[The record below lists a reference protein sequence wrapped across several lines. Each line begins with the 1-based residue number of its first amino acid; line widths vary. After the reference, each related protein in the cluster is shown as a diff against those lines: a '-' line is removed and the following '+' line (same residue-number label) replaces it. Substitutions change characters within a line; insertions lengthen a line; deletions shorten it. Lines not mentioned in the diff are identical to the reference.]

1 MTNKERYR
9 EFCACNHHLP
19 IFMTDW
25 WMDAVCAGKEWD
37 VLISTDDSGEIQA
50 ALPYLLRKRA
60 WLKYIIMPQQTQ
72 IGGIWLREDIATSA
86 ERTSIL
92 CQQFTSQ
99 LAVLKLHYYYQHYPI
114 SSPAVEAMRVLGFK
128 TKERV
133 TYRIEDLSDLDK
145 VIGKFSKNKKR
156 QLQKA
161 LSLHVDMNMNVE
173 DFYRFHVQCLQQQG
187 KQISYSREFLLVL
200 ERKARRMNQCQILS
214 ICNADNEVLAA
225 AFLVWDRHSMYYLIP
240 CYNPSHKDSGASAL
254 LVLEAI
260 KLTRQKGV
268 AFDFEGS
275 MIKGVANH
283 YKQFGSTR
291 TLYYSVEKYYKW
303 WFWFANAW
311 NWLRERK
318 FRDKR

>member
-99 LAVLKLHYYYQHYPI
+99 LAALKLRNFIQRFLFVI
-114 SSPAVEAMRVLGFK
+114 AV
-128 TKERV
+128 
-133 TYRIEDLSDLDK
+133 
-145 VIGKFSKNKKR
+145 
-156 QLQKA
+156 
-161 LSLHVDMNMNVE
+161 
-173 DFYRFHVQCLQQQG
+173 
-187 KQISYSREFLLVL
+187 
-200 ERKARRMNQCQILS
+200 
-214 ICNADNEVLAA
+214 
-225 AFLVWDRHSMYYLIP
+225 
-240 CYNPSHKDSGASAL
+240 
-254 LVLEAI
+254 
-260 KLTRQKGV
+260 
-268 AFDFEGS
+268 
-275 MIKGVANH
+275 
-283 YKQFGSTR
+283 
-291 TLYYSVEKYYKW
+291 
-303 WFWFANAW
+303 
-311 NWLRERK
+311 
-318 FRDKR
+318 

>member
-99 LAVLKLHYYYQHYPI
+99 LAALKLHYYYQHYPI
-114 SSPAVEAMRVLGFK
+114 NSPAVEAMRVLGFK

-133 TYRIEDLSDLDK
+133 TYRIDDLTDLDK
-145 VIGKFSKNKKR
+145 VISQFSKNKKR

-161 LSLHVDMNMNVE
+161 LSLHAETNMNIE
-173 DFYRFHVQCLQQQG
+173 DFYRFHVQCLQEQG

-200 ERKARRMNQCQILS
+200 NRKTTRLQQSQIIS

-225 AFLVWDRHSMYYLIP
+225 AFLVWDAHSMYYLIP
-240 CYNPSHKDSGASAL
+240 CYKPQYKDSGAGAL

-260 KLTRQKGV
+260 KLARQKGV

-275 MIKGVANH
+275 MIRGVANH

-303 WFWFANAW
+303 YFWFANAI

-318 FRDKR
+318 MR